1 MITALIS
8 AIAVLCC
15 IALFV
20 LKKEGLYRRGC
31 IYDGSQNRKKIDRLD
46 HVEIWMAPME
56 KSHRYG
62 F

>member
-20 LKKEGLYRRGC
+20 LKKEGLYRSGC
-31 IYDGSQNRKKIDRLD
+31 IYDGSQNRKRIDRLD